1 MSFGRPLLAVTAAA
15 PRVGPP
21 RPPTNVAGM
30 WSELV
35 ASIPSPEWGR
45 QLRLYGIMI
54 ALGVLAGIELARRR
68 WAARGGDPEDIYS
81 VAFWA
86 VPAGL
91 IGARL
96 YHVITD
102 NQLYRDP
109 DAFLGLDFVSMLKLW
124 EGGLGI
130 PGGIAL
136 GVLVG
141 VIVGRRRGMSLP
153 VGLDVVAPP
162 LALAQAIGRWG
173 NYFNQE
179 LFGGPSDLPWA
190 VQIDAV
196 HRPIEYLSVGTFHP
210 TFLYES
216 LWSLA
221 LCGVLI
227 LIDRRR
233 ILRPGRIFA
242 LYLGGYFLGRLWVEA
257 LRIDSANTIAGLRI
271 NTWLSI
277 LVVAGVALFLVV
289 AGWKRRPD
297 DLDGPYT
304 DGHLFD
310 PEAAIGALAT
320 GGDGLDA
327 DADVPAGSGTIAR
340 SQRRAA
346 RSASTAASA
355 GADEPE
361 SRSSAAGG
369 GPDDEDDAGG

>member
-1 MSFGRPLLAVTAAA
+1 
-15 PRVGPP
+15 
-21 RPPTNVAGM
+21 M

-54 ALGVLAGIELARRR
+54 ALGVIAGIELARRR

-109 DAFLGLDFVSMLKLW
+109 DAFLGFDFLAMAKIW
-124 EGGLGI
+124 QGGLGI
-130 PGGIAL
+130 PGGIAC
-136 GVLVG
+136 GVIVG
-141 VIVGRRRGMSLP
+141 VIVGKRRGMRLS
-153 VGLDVVAPP
+153 VGLDVIAPS

-190 VQIDAV
+190 VQIDVA
-196 HRPIEYLSVGTFHP
+196 HRPVEFLGVATFHP

-216 LWSLA
+216 LWNLA
-221 LCGVLI
+221 LCGALI

-233 ILRPGRIFA
+233 VLRPGRIFA

-257 LRIDSANTIAGLRI
+257 LRIDEANTILGLRI
-271 NTWLSI
+271 NTWMSLI
-277 LVVAGVALFLVV
+277 VMAAVAVFLVIGGV
-289 AGWKRRPD
+289 KKRPD
-297 DLDGPYT
+297 DPEDPYY
-304 DGHLFD
+304 DGHVFD
-310 PEAAIGALAT
+310 PVAAYEAT
-320 GGDGLDA
+320 
-327 DADVPAGSGTIAR
+327 PAGRPGSATEPVGAAAATGTIAR
-340 SQRRAA
+340 AERRAA
-346 RSASTAASA
+346 RSGASGATTTATGAADSDDDLETGASA
-355 GADEPE
+355 GDVSDEA
-361 SRSSAAGG
+361 AAGRA
-369 GPDDEDDAGG
+369 DDAEPGPRDA